1 MRVGTQLTSS
11 STTGDSSAPTTISGA
26 VPDEALAKVA
36 DLLANALGNGRM

>member
-1 MRVGTQLTSS
+1 MGMQLTSS
-11 STTGDSSAPTTISGA
+11 GPAADSSRPTTVSGA